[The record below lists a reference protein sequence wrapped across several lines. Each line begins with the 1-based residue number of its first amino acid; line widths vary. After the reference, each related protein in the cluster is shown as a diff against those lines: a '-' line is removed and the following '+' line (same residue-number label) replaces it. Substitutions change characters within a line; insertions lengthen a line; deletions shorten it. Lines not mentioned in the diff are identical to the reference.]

1 MAGPQRKP
9 VNKKKILP
17 VKKTRVAN
25 VDYKDVNLL
34 KKFIAKQPALAE
46 PWTPKLQ
53 SISLNYT
60 AQSGTAHL
68 DDERPAAFSD
78 AAVEFFH
85 VDAFGVA
92 REHLW
97 LNRARPWADQGAP
110 SLLPPHPAAG
120 ELLIGIAGDVV
131 EVKDGYGRN
140 FLLPQGKAIR
150 WTRGTEKQIDG
161 IKRARDAREVRGV
174 EHAQELRA
182 QLEGLT
188 VSVAARVSEQG
199 HLFGAVTASDVAVAV
214 KKAGGPTI
222 DKRAVSFAKPV
233 KSVGSHT
240 AAVKL
245 HSAVT
250 AHVPFAV
257 VAQ

>member
-1 MAGPQRKP
+1 MKL
-9 VNKKKILP
+9 IL
-17 VKKTRVAN
+17 TST
-25 VDYKDVNLL
+25 VD
-34 KKFIAKQPALAE
+34 
-46 PWTPKLQ
+46 KL
-53 SISLNYT
+53 
-60 AQSGTAHL
+60 
-68 DDERPAAFSD
+68 
-78 AAVEFFH
+78 
-85 VDAFGVA
+85 
-92 REHLW
+92 
-97 LNRARPWADQGAP
+97 
-110 SLLPPHPAAG
+110 
-120 ELLIGIAGDVV
+120 GIAGDVV

-161 IKRARDAREVRGV
+161 IKRTRDAREVRGV

-222 DKRAVSFAKPV
+222 DKRTVSFAKPV